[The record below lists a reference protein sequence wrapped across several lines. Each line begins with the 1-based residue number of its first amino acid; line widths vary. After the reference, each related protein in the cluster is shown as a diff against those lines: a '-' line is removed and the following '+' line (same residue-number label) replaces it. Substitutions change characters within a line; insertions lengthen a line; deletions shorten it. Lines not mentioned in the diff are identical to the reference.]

1 MEPTGVQAFL
11 KRKNVN
17 ITVQTYLIDALGA
30 MAFGLFASLLIGTI
44 FATLG
49 DKTQIQAFIV
59 IADYAKSATGAA
71 LGVAIA
77 YALKA
82 PQLVLFSA
90 ATVGIAGNAL
100 GGPVGALVATI
111 VATEL
116 GKIVSKETRVDILV
130 TPGVT
135 IISGVLIAQF
145 VGPGVAA
152 FMDAFGMMVKTATEM
167 QPFFM
172 GIIVSALI
180 GIALT
185 LPISSAAICIALT
198 LDGLAGGAAT
208 AGCCAQ
214 MVGFAVLSFR
224 ENGIGGLLAQGLGT
238 SMLQMGNIVKNPKI
252 WIPPTLASMITGPIA
267 TVVFQMT
274 NIHTASGMG
283 TCGLVGPIGVYTSMG
298 GGSTMWLGILL
309 VCFILPAVLTWI
321 FGEMCRKASMDQR
334 RRLKIRS
341 VNNTNIKKRTFCPA
355 FARQTDAF
363 FTPFSLQILH
373 SVRTFQNPDVLFLYT
388 YKRRHLPI
396 LWKIPGLLLPVK
408 SGQWFLW

>member
-1 MEPTGVQAFL
+1 MEQTGMKAFL

-44 FATLG
+44 FATIG
-49 DKTQIQAFIV
+49 EKTQIQAFQV

-71 LGVAIA
+71 LGVSIA

-111 VATEL
+111 IATEL

-130 TPGVT
+130 PPGVT
-135 IISGVLIAQF
+135 IISGVLVAQF
-145 VGPGVAA
+145 AGPGGAK
-152 FMDAFGMMVKTATEM
+152 FMDAFGQMVKTATEM

-172 GIIVSALI
+172 GILVSVLV
-180 GIALT
+180 GVALT

-214 MVGFAVLSFR
+214 MIGFAVLSFR
-224 ENGIGGLLAQGLGT
+224 ENGVGGLLAQGLGT
-238 SMLQMGNIVKNPKI
+238 SMLQIGNIVKNPRI
-252 WIPPTLASMITGPIA
+252 WIAPTLASAITGPIA

-274 NIHTASGMG
+274 NIHTAAGMG
-283 TCGLVGPIGVYTSMG
+283 TCGLVGPIGIYTSMDG
-298 GGSTMWLGILL
+298 GAKMWLGILL
-309 VCFILPAVLTWI
+309 ICFVLPALLTAV
-321 FGEMCRKASMDQR
+321 FGEILRKIGWIKEGDLT
-334 RRLKIRS
+334 LK
-341 VNNTNIKKRTFCPA
+341 
-355 FARQTDAF
+355 
-363 FTPFSLQILH
+363 L
-373 SVRTFQNPDVLFLYT
+373 
-388 YKRRHLPI
+388 
-396 LWKIPGLLLPVK
+396 
-408 SGQWFLW
+408 

>member
-1 MEPTGVQAFL
+1 MEQTGVKAFL
-11 KRKNVN
+11 QRKNVN

-172 GIIVSALI
+172 GILVSALI

-224 ENGIGGLLAQGLGT
+224 ENGVGGLLAQGLGT

-252 WIPPTLASMITGPIA
+252 WIPPTLASMVTGPIA

-298 GGSTMWLGILL
+298 GGANMWLAILL
-309 VCFILPAVLTWI
+309 VCFVLPAVLTWI
-321 FGEMCRKASMDQR
+321 FGEVCRKLGWIKDGD
-334 RRLKIRS
+334 LKL
-341 VNNTNIKKRTFCPA
+341 
-355 FARQTDAF
+355 D
-363 FTPFSLQILH
+363 L
-373 SVRTFQNPDVLFLYT
+373 
-388 YKRRHLPI
+388 
-396 LWKIPGLLLPVK
+396 
-408 SGQWFLW
+408 